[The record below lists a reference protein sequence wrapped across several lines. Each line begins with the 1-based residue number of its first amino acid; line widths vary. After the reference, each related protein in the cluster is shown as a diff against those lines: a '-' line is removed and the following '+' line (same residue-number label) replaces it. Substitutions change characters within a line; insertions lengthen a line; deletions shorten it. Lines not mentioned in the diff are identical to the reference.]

1 MPRYDPEVKPDP
13 REWLALDEPERIA
26 LCKRYHH
33 AAGIE
38 MPSED
43 AHAAIHALIE
53 NQIAEGLESV
63 VRAEERLQEED
74 GLARHEAIHAIGS
87 IAATRI
93 FGALKNGTPFDPVEY
108 DRAMDQL
115 TGASWYA
122 NAGVPRRKPVLG
134 RIQSK
139 RRKKPS

>member
-1 MPRYDPEVKPDP
+1 MLGYDPEVKPDP
-13 REWLALDEPERIA
+13 QEWLSIDETERIA
-26 LCKRYHH
+26 LCKIYHH
-33 AAGIE
+33 DSGVEI
-38 MPSED
+38 PGGD
-43 AHAAIHALIE
+43 AHAVMHALIE

-63 VRAEERLQEED
+63 VRAEKRLQEED
-74 GLARHEAIHAIGS
+74 GLPRHEAIHAIGS

-122 NAGVPRRKPVLG
+122 NAGVPRQRPVLG
-134 RIQSK
+134 RIRSK